1 MLYTWTYI
9 DAFYATLVHNA
20 IVYTAYC
27 NCDLSLSLSLS
38 LSLFLPPS
46 LSLHFPLSLV
56 PANPK
61 AVQQSIITPKVHMLG
76 ENAACI
82 AYIRLVQSAD
92 K

>member
-1 MLYTWTYI
+1 M
-9 DAFYATLVHNA
+9 
-20 IVYTAYC
+20 
-27 NCDLSLSLSLS
+27 
-38 LSLFLPPS
+38 
-46 LSLHFPLSLV
+46 

-61 AVQQSIITPKVHMLG
+61 AVQQVIITPKVHMLG